1 MRINYSPFAKL
12 RIVYVACEVMS
23 SDRSNRCVNRSNAH
37 WLTRSTTSLPVCIQ
51 FTCRY
56 LDPSE
61 DADSL
66 NGAVRSALAPEIAAR
81 SVRTVL
87 FHMNGRYSLQTQSAQ
102 QNHCQWRF
110 RGRTAWLA
118 QLDLDEYL
126 QPLGHFNTVAD
137 VLAKYTTGCV
147 HSLLEFVIFVCS

>member
-1 MRINYSPFAKL
+1 MRMNYSPFAKL
-12 RIVYVACEVMS
+12 RTVYVACELMS
-23 SDRSNRCVNRSNAH
+23 SDRFNLFVNRPNAH
-37 WLTRSTTSLPVCIQ
+37 RLTRCTTSLPVCIR

-61 DADSL
+61 GADSL
-66 NGAVRSALAPEIAAR
+66 NRAVSSALAPEIAAG
-81 SVRTVL
+81 SVSTIL

-126 QPLGHFNTVAD
+126 QPLGHFDTVAD
-137 VLAKYTTGCV
+137 VLAKYTTGYV
-147 HSLLEFVIFVCS
+147 HSLS